1 VAQAQRV
8 LLLLVLAMMMAW
20 PLSGLGKATSVNAP
34 NGKPVLVA
42 QKLYQAWRANGR
54 AAARKVADPDAVDK
68 LFGVKWR
75 VMKFEGCQQRDEGG
89 FECIYRDLKN
99 DFSLAMIVE
108 GGASLGGYNVASL
121 SFSTEE

>member
-1 VAQAQRV
+1 
-8 LLLLVLAMMMAW
+8 
-20 PLSGLGKATSVNAP
+20 
-34 NGKPVLVA
+34 VA
-42 QKLYQAWRANGR
+42 QKLYQAWRVRNAP
-54 AAARKVADPDAVDK
+54 AARKVADPEAVDK

-75 VMKFEGCQQRDEGG
+75 TMKFKGCQQREKGG
-89 FECIYRDLKN
+89 FECIYLDVKD

>member
-1 VAQAQRV
+1 MNSSRLRSRLGVF
-8 LLLLVLAMMMAW
+8 LLLAW
-20 PLSGLGKATSVNAP
+20 PLLGLGGAVAASAP
-34 NGKPVLVA
+34 NSKPAAVA
-42 QKLYQAWRANGR
+42 QKLYQAWRVRNAP
-54 AAARKVADPDAVDK
+54 AARKVADPEAVDK

-75 VMKFEGCQQRDEGG
+75 TMKFKGCQQREKGG
-89 FECIYRDLKN
+89 FECIYLDVKD

>member
-1 VAQAQRV
+1 
-8 LLLLVLAMMMAW
+8 MMTAW
-20 PLSGLGKATSVNAP
+20 PLSGLGKATPGNMP

-42 QKLYQAWRANGR
+42 QKLYQAWRTNGR
-54 AAARKVADPDAVDK
+54 TAARKVADPDAVNK

-75 VMKFEGCQQRDEGG
+75 AMKFEGCRQREEGG
-89 FECIYRDLKN
+89 SECIYRDLKN